1 MSLGGGG
8 SAPTPNASQVSG
20 EQAAANADTARLQA
34 QLNRVN
40 QQTPWGSVT
49 YSQELTPAQQQA
61 QEQYQQQLQQYN
73 NVTLPQWQQAQSGR
87 RQVGIGNDGQPVYE
101 GADPGPMPQAPT
113 APEIANDQW
122 TQTVTLSPE
131 QQAMLEQQNQLSSS
145 LLGLAQ
151 GQLGRIGNSVSQPFS
166 LGGFPAQVSNV
177 GQTIGGQGGKGLP
190 QQQSTMPDRITPEMM
205 NSGTPNSPVGRQ
217 FWELSGNST
226 PPANMGTGVGG
237 ILGAQ
242 TAAPAAY
249 SQGSAVQALD
259 ALSPQLQNNPN
270 AAQVQA
276 KFFADQDPRG
286 LADILSSSTP
296 LGGMALGNIGNA
308 LQTKYGTGSG
318 NAVSG
323 LQELSAR
330 LQNAPAGTDVAGE
343 QRAFI
348 NSLSGGDLAD
358 ILRSPQAGQF
368 GQGIRSII
376 GTRINDLA
384 AAADRPDQGAGQIQR
399 QIPTQSL
406 PQMPSIAPMLQS
418 LAGGT
423 GGVTQEQDPYQTA
436 LQRQRVE
443 DALYERASA
452 RLDPQFEQ
460 AQSSLHNSLVN
471 QGIFP
476 GQPAYSKAMEDFGR
490 TKNDAYSSAVNDAIL
505 AGGGEQSRLFGL
517 GLAGRQQGFDEALA
531 SGNFANQAQQQAYGQ
546 ASNTRSQLFNEQ
558 MQSGQI
564 GFNQALANANL
575 QNQARATAIQE
586 ALLQRSLP
594 LNELAAFMGSSQGV
608 TAPQYAAPAQVG
620 VSPVDVSGNYWNSYT
635 AQQNAQNARNAQSG
649 QMMSSLF
656 GLGGQIGAAAIM
668 SDREIKR
675 DIRPIDP
682 VKVLHDVVSLD
693 VPAWKYKTV
702 FDQSAREHIGP
713 MAQDF
718 AERWGGNPQ
727 MIQSHD
733 AIGVLFAAVKGLA
746 IQQQEI
752 LSELRELRHGRD

>member
-8 SAPTPNASQVSG
+8 SAPAPDPSRVSS

-49 YSQELTPAQQQA
+49 YSQELTPAQEQA
-61 QEQYQQQLQQYN
+61 QQQYQQQLQQYN

-131 QQAMLEQQNQLSSS
+131 QQAMLEQQNLLSSS

-166 LGGFPAQVSNV
+166 LGGFPSQVTNV
-177 GQTIGGQGGKGLP
+177 GQTVGAPSSGAAPGQNKFGMPEQTGFPGL
-190 QQQSTMPDRITPEMM
+190 TPEMGM
-205 NSGTPNSPVGRQ
+205 PGMTG
-217 FWELSGNST
+217 LLGST
-226 PPANMGTGVGG
+226 S
-237 ILGAQ
+237 AQ
-242 TAAPAAY
+242 TAAPAY
-249 SQGSAVQALD
+249 QQGSALSGLQALGARIQGAPD
-259 ALSPQLQNNPN
+259 AMQQQ
-270 AAQVQA
+270 AAYLNGL
-276 KFFADQDPRG
+276 DPRG
-286 LADILSSSTP
+286 LAEIIGSGIGNAP
-296 LGGMALGNIGNA
+296 LLGNVGNA
-308 LQTKYGTGSG
+308 LQTAYGAGSG
-318 NAVSG
+318 QAVG
-323 LQELSAR
+323 QLQELSQR
-330 LQNAPAGTDVAGE
+330 LQGAPAGTDVAGQ
-343 QRAFI
+343 QREFI

-358 ILRSPQAGQF
+358 ILRSPLAGQF
-368 GQGIRSII
+368 GQGFRSII
-376 GTRINDLA
+376 STRLNDLA
-384 AAADRPDQGAGQIQR
+384 NAPNRPDQGAGQVQR
-399 QIPTQSL
+399 ELPTQSL
-406 PQMPSIAPMLQS
+406 PQMPSIMAQPQN
-418 LAGGT
+418 
-423 GGVTQEQDPYQTA
+423 DPYQMD
-436 LQRQRVE
+436 LSRQRVE
-443 DALYERASA
+443 DALYQRAAS
-452 RLDPQFEQ
+452 RLDPQFEE
-460 AQSSLHNSLVN
+460 AQSSLHNQLVN

-620 VSPVDVSGNYWNSYT
+620 VSPVDVSGNAWNAYT
-635 AQQNAQNARNAQSG
+635 ANQNAVNARNAQSG

-656 GLGGQIGAAAIM
+656 GLGGQLGAAAIGV
-668 SDREIKR
+668 SDREVKR